1 MKYPRWIPRS
11 ITVRK
16 GRLLAGGFA
25 AAGVA
30 ALLPTAAAVA
40 FVSPPLVLLATPQ
53 GPAHLAARGAALDV
67 TVEYSCTA
75 QPTMF
80 VGVQVTEAVGRKRIA
95 AGSGSTSVSCDGAT
109 HVTVVRVIADPA
121 GSAFARGTAA
131 VDTSVFGCRDDFA
144 VCGNDTVSRIV
155 TIRR

>member
-1 MKYPRWIPRS
+1 MKYPRWSPRS
-11 ITVRK
+11 ITLRK

-30 ALLPTAAAVA
+30 ALLPAAAAVA
-40 FVSPPLVLLATPQ
+40 LVSPPLVLLATPQ

-80 VGVQVTEAVGRKRIA
+80 VDVRVTEAVGRRIA
-95 AGSGSTSVSCDGAT
+95 SGSGSTSVSCDGAT
-109 HVTVVRVIADPA
+109 HVTVVRVVANPA

-131 VDTSVFGCRDDFA
+131 VDTSVFGCRDDFL
-144 VCGNDTVSRIV
+144 VCGNDTVSRV
-155 TIRR
+155 VAIRK